1 MQPATQWLITAGSDV
16 NESNFQTTLLCF
28 IWQRFYHAGD
38 RLKEGSAI
46 NRSLLTLGNVI
57 ETLAAGDPRTIV
69 PYRDSA
75 LTKLLKSAL
84 GGNSKTVMV
93 IAFFHKI

>member
-1 MQPATQWLITAGSDV
+1 MV
-16 NESNFQTTLLCF
+16 EF
-28 IWQRFYHAGD
+28 AGD

-46 NRSLLTLGNVI
+46 NVSLLTLGSVI
-57 ETLAAGDPRTIV
+57 EALAENNPKAVI
-69 PYRDSA
+69 PYRESV

-93 IAFFHKI
+93 KNAMQIVII